1 MKLIEL
7 HVLQSFPVSCMN
19 RDDVGS
25 PKSAIFG
32 GVNRAR
38 ISSQCMKRAIREF
51 AQAQFPSAQFNAQRT
66 RLIITPLQNAL
77 KKHGLGEEE
86 SIIHARSIADKL
98 TKKEKTQEKDS
109 ETAKSA
115 EKKSEPKSDDD
126 GEESVST
133 LLFLSPA
140 EIDALAKG
148 TAEAVL
154 KGRDYKKDL
163 AKFCKSTD
171 LKNAADIAFFGR
183 MVAADQSLTL
193 EGASM
198 FSHAISTHRA
208 ESDLD
213 FYTAIDDMQ
222 NVSDA
227 GAGMMGTLE
236 FNAAV
241 YYRYTAI
248 NLDLLFSR
256 SHLGS
261 MTIDERKGVLDAF
274 IRSTLMAVPG
284 ARKNSMNAHTL
295 PGFVLG
301 VMKEKGQP
309 VQLVNAF
316 EEPIFCR
323 GKSILDASAEKLLV
337 HHDSLKATWGISTKL
352 EVAMPNKNLDTFC
365 AELIAHVE

>member
-38 ISSQCMKRAIREF
+38 ISSQSMKRAIREF
-51 AQAQFPSAQFNAQRT
+51 AQEQFPSAQFNGQRT
-66 RLIITPLQNAL
+66 RLIITPLQEAL
-77 KKHGLGEEE
+77 KKHGLEADL
-86 SIIHARSIADKL
+86 STIHARMIADKL
-98 TKKEKTQEKDS
+98 TKKEKATEKDV
-109 ETAKSA
+109 ETDKGV
-115 EKKSEPKSDDD
+115 EKKSKKTQEGE

-140 EIDALAKG
+140 EIDMIAKG
-148 TAEAVL
+148 VAEAVL
-154 KGRDYKKDL
+154 KGREYKKDL
-163 AKFCKSTD
+163 AKFCKSAD
-171 LKNAADIAFFGR
+171 LKNAADIALFGR

-193 EGASM
+193 EGAAM
-198 FSHAISTHRA
+198 FGHAISTHRA
-208 ESDLD
+208 EADLD
-213 FYTAIDDMQ
+213 FYTAVDDMQ
-222 NVSDA
+222 NASDA

-248 NLDLLFSR
+248 NLDLLFSK

-261 MTIDERKGVLDAF
+261 MTIDERKAVLDAF

-284 ARKNSMNAHTL
+284 ARKNSMNANTL

-301 VMKEKGQP
+301 VMKERGQP

-316 EEPIFCR
+316 EEPIVSR
-323 GKSILDASAEKLLV
+323 GKSLLEASAGKMME
-337 HHDSLKATWGISTKL
+337 HHDSLKATWGISTKH
-352 EVAMPNKNLDTFC
+352 EAAIPNKTLDTFC
-365 AELIAHVE
+365 TELVSYVE